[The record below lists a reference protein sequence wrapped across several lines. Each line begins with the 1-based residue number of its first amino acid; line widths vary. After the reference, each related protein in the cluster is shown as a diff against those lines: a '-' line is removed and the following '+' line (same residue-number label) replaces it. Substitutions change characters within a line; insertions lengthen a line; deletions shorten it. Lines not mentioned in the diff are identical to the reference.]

1 MNNRIENLRFAL
13 PIENDLPGL
22 TVRGKILLPEASDPA
37 LCGIIMIIPGFLGY
51 TEWGFYPSLA
61 KILIGRG
68 YAVILFNHSTGGVG
82 ENGKPFS
89 GLANLKYTTIE
100 RDLSDVAR
108 IFKALKENE
117 IPDLPDLT
125 GLPVFPVGH
134 SKGGAIGI
142 LSSAGEP
149 SVAALVSVNG
159 TSDLL
164 RIPKEKAHEIIE
176 RGFQEKTIPGTKIN
190 IRVSNEYWK
199 QLIENPG
206 RYDVFHVLKS
216 SAKKIL
222 FVQGV
227 LDDKI
232 PVSEAKAMHEA
243 APPGSE
249 LLLFEGVDHN
259 LGYTSPSKP
268 VGAKGLEVLA
278 AIADWIDRAL
288 PERSER
294 RP

>member
-1 MNNRIENLRFAL
+1 MKDRTEYLNFAL

-37 LCGIIMIIPGFLGY
+37 FRGIVMIIPGFLGY
-51 TEWGFYPSLA
+51 TDWGFYPSLA
-61 KILIGRG
+61 KILAGRG

-82 ENGKPFS
+82 ENGKPYS
-89 GLANLKYTTIE
+89 GLANLKNMTIE

-117 IPDLPDLT
+117 LPGLPDLS

-149 SVAALVSVNG
+149 SVAALVTVNG

-164 RIPKEKAHEIIE
+164 RIPKEKAYEIIE

-232 PVSEAKAMHEA
+232 SVSEAKAMHEA

-259 LGYTSPSKP
+259 LGYTSPSEP
-268 VGAKGLEVLA
+268 VDAKGIEALT

-288 PERSER
+288 LERSER
-294 RP
+294 CH

>member
-1 MNNRIENLRFAL
+1 MENRTEYLNFAL

-22 TVRGKILLPEASDPA
+22 TVRGKILLPEGPDPD
-37 LCGIIMIIPGFLGY
+37 LNGVVIIIPGFLGH
-51 TEWGFYPSLA
+51 TDWGFYPSLA
-61 KILIGRG
+61 KILAGRG
-68 YAVILFNHSTGGVG
+68 YAVILFNHSTGGAG
-82 ENGKPFS
+82 ENGKPYS
-89 GLANLKYTTIE
+89 DLANLKNMTIE
-100 RDLSDVAR
+100 RDLSDVVR
-108 IFKALKENE
+108 IFKALKKNE
-117 IPDLPDLT
+117 MPGLPDLS

-164 RIPKEKAHEIIE
+164 RIPKEKAYEIIE

-190 IRVSNEYWK
+190 IRVTSEYWK

-216 SAKKIL
+216 LTKKIL

-243 APPGSE
+243 APAGSE

-259 LGYTSPSKP
+259 LGYISPSEP
-268 VGAKGLEVLA
+268 VDEKGLEVLA

-288 PERSER
+288 PERTEQH
-294 RP
+294 P

>member
-22 TVRGKILLPEASDPA
+22 TVRGKILLPEASDPG
-37 LCGIIMIIPGFLGY
+37 LRGTVMIIPGFLGY

-61 KILIGRG
+61 KILAGRG
-68 YAVILFNHSTGGVG
+68 YAVILFNHSTGGAG
-82 ENGKPFS
+82 ENGKPYS
-89 GLANLKYTTIE
+89 GLANLKNTTIE

-117 IPDLPDLT
+117 ILGLPDLS
-125 GLPVFPVGH
+125 GLPVFLVGH

-164 RIPKEKAHEIIE
+164 RIPKEKAYEIIE
-176 RGFQEKTIPGTKIN
+176 RGFQEKTLPGTKIT

-216 SAKKIL
+216 LNSKIL

-232 PVSEAKAMHEA
+232 PVSEAKAMFEA

-259 LGYTSPSKP
+259 LGYASPSEP
-268 VGAKGLEVLA
+268 VDAKGLEVLV
-278 AIADWIDRAL
+278 AIADWIDRVL

>member
-1 MNNRIENLRFAL
+1 MNDHIKHLHFTL

-22 TVRGKILLPEASDPA
+22 TVRGKILLPEASDPS
-37 LCGIIMIIPGFLGY
+37 LRGTVLIIPGFLGY

-61 KILIGRG
+61 KILAGRD
-68 YAVILFNHSTGGVG
+68 YVVISFNHSTGGTG
-82 ENGKPFS
+82 ENGKPYS
-89 GLANLKYTTIE
+89 GLANLKNTTIE
-100 RDLSDVAR
+100 RDISDVAR

-117 IPDLPDLT
+117 IPGLPDLSK
-125 GLPVFPVGH
+125 LPVIPVGH

-142 LSSAGEP
+142 LASSGEP

-164 RIPKEKAHEIIE
+164 RIPKEKIYEIIE
-176 RGFQEKTIPGTKIN
+176 RGYQEKTLPGTKIT
-190 IRVSNEYWK
+190 IRVTNEYWK

-216 SAKKIL
+216 LTKKIL
-222 FVQGV
+222 FVQGI

-232 PVSEAKAMHEA
+232 PVSEAKAMYEA

-259 LGYTSPSKP
+259 LGYISPSEP
-268 VGAKGLEVLA
+268 VDAKGLEVLD

-288 PERSER
+288 LERSQQR
-294 RP
+294 T